1 MILALA
7 VDAVTPLAAAVLTV
21 ISYVPVL
28 VTVRT
33 FVSAAN
39 VAPSA
44 AVSS

>member
-28 VTVRT
+28 VTVS
-33 FVSAAN
+33 VSAAN

-44 AVSS
+44 FVRT